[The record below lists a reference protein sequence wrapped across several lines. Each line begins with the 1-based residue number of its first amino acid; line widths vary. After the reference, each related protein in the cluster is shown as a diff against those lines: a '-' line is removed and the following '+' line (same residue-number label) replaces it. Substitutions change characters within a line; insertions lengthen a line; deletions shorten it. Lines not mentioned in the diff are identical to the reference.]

1 MTIAGIGEELGV
13 PAGAAKNSAEIVIV
27 KMFGGTARKI
37 NSIDQFAKAGV
48 VAKTVALTPRGGR
61 TEDMKL
67 FPLDLGEA
75 ADPGL
80 AYEDTSYYDF
90 FANHQLLCAV
100 FVEDQGGLGGNR
112 FAGFRRLSFGD
123 GFIEGEARKTWEE
136 VRSLVQGGGAEGGAG
151 DRQGRQTRG
160 QPQRRGQDEDE
171 PAEVQGPRGIPPR
184 VREGLLRQEGGV
196 RDEDAVAVGLG
207 QGEHHSGDAGRG
219 RAAPKLR
226 PKREWSDG
234 WHGPPDRWKWLM
246 PTFAP
251 HQGYIKSF
259 MAVSRIVL
267 S

>member
-1 MTIAGIGEELGV
+1 MTIAGIGEALGV
-13 PAGAAKNSAEIVIV
+13 EAGAAKNSAEVVIMR
-27 KMFGGTARKI
+27 MFGGTARKI

-100 FVEDQGGLGGNR
+100 FVEDEGGLGGNR

-136 VRSLVQGGGAEGGAG
+136 VRSLVQGGGLRSEPVTDREGNPVVNRNGVARTRTNLPKSKDHEVFLRGSGRDSGDKAEVAGVSMLRQWVWIRGRTVAGMLGGPPRRREG
-151 DRQGRQTRG
+151 VSGRG
-160 QPQRRGQDEDE
+160 QVGYAVDVR
-171 PAEVQGPRGIPPR
+171 VPP
-184 VREGLLRQEGGV
+184 
-196 RDEDAVAVGLG
+196 
-207 QGEHHSGDAGRG
+207 EH
-219 RAAPKLR
+219 
-226 PKREWSDG
+226 
-234 WHGPPDRWKWLM
+234 
-246 PTFAP
+246 
-251 HQGYIKSF
+251 
-259 MAVSRIVL
+259 
-267 S
+267 